1 MPYSVQVRFY
11 SDKENVLYIN
21 SILDGYG
28 GIGILRTLDRKLGLI
43 TIYSTDGMVKY
54 VLSFLEALKSEGIPV
69 RDMQVI
75 ETEIIEDK
83 V

>member
-1 MPYSVQVRFY
+1 MPHSVQVRFH

-54 VLSFLEALKSEGIPV
+54 VLSFLEALELEGIPV